1 MATEPGF
8 DDLKE
13 VEEQIDKAKDAAD
26 EAVGRDRDNMFTD
39 ADPAFVDSGDAS
51 DIDDQTIA
59 PPG

>member
-39 ADPAFVDSGDAS
+39 ADPAFVDSGN
-51 DIDDQTIA
+51 DDQTIA

>member
-8 DDLKE
+8 DDLNQ
-13 VEEQIDKAKDAAD
+13 VEEQIEQAKDAAD
-26 EAVGRDRDNMFTD
+26 EAIGADRENMWTD
-39 ADPAFVDSGDAS
+39 ADPKFVDTGEAS

>member
-8 DDLKE
+8 DDLKD

-26 EAVGRDRDNMFTD
+26 EAVGSDRDNMFTD
-39 ADPAFVDSGDAS
+39 ADPAFHESGEAS
-51 DIDDQTIA
+51 DVDDQTIA

>member
-26 EAVGRDRDNMFTD
+26 EAVGRDRENMFTD
-39 ADPAFVDSGDAS
+39 AEPAFHETGEAS

>member
-26 EAVGRDRDNMFTD
+26 EAVGADRDNMFTD
-39 ADPAFVDSGDAS
+39 AEPRFVDSGSAS

>member
-26 EAVGRDRDNMFTD
+26 EAVGSDRDNMFTD
-39 ADPAFVDSGDAS
+39 AEPAFHESGEAS